1 MKYEKEYGLEE
12 LGVQE
17 NIMIIDIVLAFSY
30 SILLVF
36 YIRYSDE
43 LKWYNWGFIFC
54 TILLISMFVIF
65 ILYECGIVK
74 IQRRRNETNR

>member
-1 MKYEKEYGLEE
+1 
-12 LGVQE
+12 
-17 NIMIIDIVLAFSY
+17 MIIDIVLAFLY

-36 YIRYSDE
+36 YIRHSDE

-74 IQRRRNETNR
+74 I